1 MVAEKAYVSEWC
13 IWKIFEKPNAG
24 RAPKLLDIIH
34 QQQQSL
40 RLTKKYS
47 LEKLRYPLM
56 IDGWNMNFPFK
67 MLTF

>member
-1 MVAEKAYVSEWC
+1 MPEEHQ
-13 IWKIFEKPNAG
+13 E
-24 RAPKLLDIIH
+24 LLDIIH